1 MQAMHHGDLY
11 TDYHPRWLRRHVSTY
26 WWLEKPSYFAFI
38 LRESTCLFVGW
49 FAVYLLLLIAA
60 VVDGPDAYARFLAWS
75 ASPWMITLNIVSF
88 ALMVFHAITFFEA
101 AQQAR
106 PSTASSTVQPS
117 VTGSTQAWP
126 PRFAAAGADTDTIA
140 GSTSPPAIAAFF
152 MNDRRD

>member
-1 MQAMHHGDLY
+1 MQVMHHGDLY

-49 FAVYLLLLIAA
+49 FAVYLLLLVAA

-88 ALMVFHAITFFEA
+88 ALMVFHAVTFFEA
-101 AQQAR
+101 APQALVVHLGHTR
-106 PSTASSTVQPS
+106 VPGRLVLIGHYAAWAVASAVIIWLLS
-117 VTGSTQAWP
+117 
-126 PRFAAAGADTDTIA
+126 
-140 GSTSPPAIAAFF
+140 
-152 MNDRRD
+152 

>member
-60 VVDGPDAYARFLAWS
+60 VVDGPDAYVRFLAWS
-75 ASPWMITLNIVSF
+75 ASPWMITLNVVSF
-88 ALMVFHAITFFEA
+88 ALMVFHAVTFFEA
-101 AQQAR
+101 APQALVVHLGHTR
-106 PSTASSTVQPS
+106 VPGRLVLIGHYA
-117 VTGSTQAWP
+117 AW
-126 PRFAAAGADTDTIA
+126 AAASAVVIWLLVR
-140 GSTSPPAIAAFF
+140 S
-152 MNDRRD
+152 

>member
-101 AQQAR
+101 APQALVVHLGHTR
-106 PSTASSTVQPS
+106 VPGRLVLIGHYLAWAVAS
-117 VTGSTQAWP
+117 
-126 PRFAAAGADTDTIA
+126 AAVIWLLARA
-140 GSTSPPAIAAFF
+140 
-152 MNDRRD
+152 

>member
-101 AQQAR
+101 APQALVVHLGHTR
-106 PSTASSTVQPS
+106 VPGRLVLIGHYAAWAVAS
-117 VTGSTQAWP
+117 
-126 PRFAAAGADTDTIA
+126 AAVIWLLARA
-140 GSTSPPAIAAFF
+140 
-152 MNDRRD
+152 

>member
-38 LRESTCLFVGW
+38 LRESTCLFVAW

-88 ALMVFHAITFFEA
+88 ALMVFHAITFFDA
-101 AQQAR
+101 APQALVIHLGHTR
-106 PSTASSTVQPS
+106 VPGRLVLIGHYAAWAVASV
-117 VTGSTQAWP
+117 VVIWLLV
-126 PRFAAAGADTDTIA
+126 GA
-140 GSTSPPAIAAFF
+140 S
-152 MNDRRD
+152 

>member
-88 ALMVFHAITFFEA
+88 ALMVFHAVTFFEA
-101 AQQAR
+101 APQALVVHLGHTR
-106 PSTASSTVQPS
+106 VPGRLVLIGHYAAWAVASAV
-117 VTGSTQAWP
+117 VIWLLLRA
-126 PRFAAAGADTDTIA
+126 
-140 GSTSPPAIAAFF
+140 
-152 MNDRRD
+152 

>member
-101 AQQAR
+101 APQALVVHLGHTR
-106 PSTASSTVQPS
+106 VPGRLVLIGHYAAWAVASAV
-117 VTGSTQAWP
+117 VIWLLA
-126 PRFAAAGADTDTIA
+126 RA
-140 GSTSPPAIAAFF
+140 
-152 MNDRRD
+152 